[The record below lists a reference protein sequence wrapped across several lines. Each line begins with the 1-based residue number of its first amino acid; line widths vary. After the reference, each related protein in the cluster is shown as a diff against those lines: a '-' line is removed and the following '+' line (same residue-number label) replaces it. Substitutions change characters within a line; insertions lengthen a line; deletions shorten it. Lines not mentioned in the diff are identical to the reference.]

1 MTEPKAAPAP
11 GGWKLALGAALF
23 GVLAGAL
30 GVSLYFNLSGG
41 AGRAQTEQI
50 VRNYILDH
58 GEVLPEAIER
68 MQQRQTQ
75 EAAVQA
81 RAWIPRNRQALERP
95 YRAAWAGAENGDVV
109 MVQFFDYACPYC
121 HQINGDVER
130 LLREDPR
137 LKVVWREYPVLGPN
151 SEAAAVAS
159 MAAAEQGRWRQF
171 HARMFALGRPTD
183 AARQQALREAGVT
196 TGPVSDAMRAEVT
209 RNAEMARAIGAT
221 GTPTFVIGDRV
232 LQGAVGYEALK
243 NAIAEARAARRS

>member
-1 MTEPKAAPAP
+1 MNDPKVAPAI
-11 GGWKLALGAALF
+11 GGWKLSL
-23 GVLAGAL
+23 LAGIAGILIGAL
-30 GVSLYFNLSGG
+30 GVSLYFNFRGG
-41 AGRAQTEQI
+41 QAASEEM

-58 GEVLPEAIER
+58 GEILPEAMER
-68 MQQRQTQ
+68 MQRR
-75 EAAVQA
+75 QA
-81 RAWIPRNRQALERP
+81 REAVLQNRRALEQP
-95 YRAAWAGAENGDVV
+95 YRSAWAGAENGDVV

-130 LLREDPR
+130 LLREDSR

-151 SEAAAVAS
+151 SESAAIAS

-183 AARQQALREAGVT
+183 AVIQQAQRDAGVT
-196 TGPVSDAMRAEVT
+196 AAAAPTDAMRAEVT

-232 LQGAVGYEALK
+232 LQGAVGYDALK
-243 NAIAEARAARRS
+243 AAIAEARAARRS